1 MLKVT
6 GSIKRAF
13 TFPADPATALAYYSD
28 LSRLIHFLP
37 HVSLIQIYNR
47 RQLRVCYQSLELG
60 AYTVCIFC
68 DLESRVDFENR
79 ILTVSPMK
87 SPTPVSSQANLNTTT
102 GHGYFAL
109 ETRFHDL
116 GNQETRMEYTLQL
129 AALLPRPRGLR
140 LMPGRVVDRI
150 TASITDGRVREIADG
165 FVRHS
170 IKAFPSWLA
179 ENHTQ
184 I

>member
-28 LSRLIHFLP
+28 LSRLIQFLP
-37 HVSLIQIYNR
+37 HVSLIEIYNNS
-47 RQLRVCYQSLELG
+47 QLRVCYQSQELG

-68 DLESRVDFENR
+68 DLESRVDLENR
-79 ILTVSPMK
+79 ILTVMPIASPA
-87 SPTPVSSQANLNTTT
+87 PVFSRANLNTTT

-109 ETRFHDL
+109 ETHFHDL

-129 AALLPRPRGLR
+129 AARLPRPRSLH

-150 TASITDGRVREIADG
+150 TAGITDGRVREIADG

-170 IKAFPSWLA
+170 IKAFPTWLA
-179 ENHTQ
+179 NNHQ
-184 I
+184 QP

>member
-6 GSIKRAF
+6 GSIQRAF
-13 TFPADPATALAYYSD
+13 TFPADPDTALAYYSD

-37 HVSLIQIYNR
+37 HVTLNQIYNSS
-47 RQLRVCYQSLELG
+47 QLRVRYQSQELG

-68 DLESRVDFENR
+68 DLEIRVDPENR
-79 ILTVSPMK
+79 ILTVGPMK

-109 ETRFHDL
+109 ETHFHDL
-116 GNQETRMEYTLQL
+116 GNQQTRMEYSLQL
-129 AALLPRPRGLR
+129 AARLPRPRGLR

-150 TASITDGRVREIADG
+150 TTSITDGRVREIADG

-170 IKAFPSWLA
+170 IKAFPTWLA
-179 ENHTQ
+179 NDHKQ
-184 I
+184 M